1 MLMRLRVLTV
11 ALAATLPAQAQ
22 EADPQAGRD
31 FFQTYCWQC
40 HGKSGAGT
48 GPMAEMLAIAPPDLT
63 TLSDRNG
70 GTFPTE
76 RTLMQIDGR
85 SPLLAHGGDMPIFGA
100 FLEADQ
106 NVPLKVE
113 SGQPVLVSPELANLI
128 SYLQS
133 LQGD

>member
-1 MLMRLRVLTV
+1 MMGLRVAII
-11 ALAATLPAQAQ
+11 ALATTLPAQAQ
-22 EADPQAGRD
+22 EADPQTGRD

-40 HGKSGAGT
+40 HGKSGTGM

-63 TLSDRNG
+63 TLSDRNA

-76 RTLMQIDGR
+76 RTVMQIDGR

-106 NVPLKVE
+106 NVAVKVE
-113 SGQPVLVSPELANLI
+113 SGQPLFLSPELANLI

-133 LQGD
+133 IQGN